1 MGGYHPAGFLQD
13 PEKVMGIVVKRG
25 LFGDRILNA
34 NESNK
39 KLCNALN
46 SLEARINSLEK
57 ILGKMEDKV

>member
-1 MGGYHPAGFLQD
+1 
-13 PEKVMGIVVKRG
+13 MGIVVKRG